1 MWRRDVRDG
10 RFFRFRDVV
19 RSPFSPPGK
28 ICGTAEPHTRVIFC
42 PCSPPSSPE
51 LGPHT
56 SPTRAAI
63 MGLMDTAAKLTGKVV
78 RFADDYKVRR
88 RRGARAIALPDQPY
102 ARRLD
107 R

>member
-1 MWRRDVRDG
+1 MWRRDIRDG

-28 ICGTAEPHTRVIFC
+28 NAEPRNRTRGSSFARVH
-42 PCSPPSSPE
+42 PLSSPE

-63 MGLMDTAAKLTGKVV
+63 MGLMDTAAKVTGKVV

-102 ARRLD
+102 A
-107 R
+107 